1 MLGLFGGFEAVAF
14 TSFSVH
20 DAALL
25 LVEVSM
31 VNPSGLEAKR
41 HLVPD
46 ADLSLLSSCEGNDV
60 CELLFNERFEVE
72 EDDLESFGSGS
83 W

>member
-1 MLGLFGGFEAVAF
+1 MLGLFGGFDAVTF
-14 TSFSVH
+14 TSFSVP

-31 VNPSGLEAKR
+31 VNLSGLEAKR
-41 HLVPD
+41 HLVSD
-46 ADLSLLSSCEGNDV
+46 VGLSLFSSCEGNDV
-60 CELLFNERFEVE
+60 CELPFNERFDVE